1 MDSAPARLR
10 PRLYY
15 GWYIA
20 GLAFAAQFVGGP
32 YVFGVFLRPM
42 TEELGWSRGDFS
54 LANTMGVA
62 VGGIA
67 GFIIGPLID
76 RYGGR
81 WLMIGGAIIAGL
93 SLVGFSVVQELWQY
107 LGIRG
112 LVFVIGGAGMGPL
125 VVNTILSKWF
135 VRKRGRAIA
144 LGAMGLSAG
153 GIVLAPLATVLVE
166 SMGWRMAWVV
176 LGALIWVVMI
186 LPAALI
192 MKRQPE
198 DVGLLPDGDTPESLA
213 AAEAKQG
220 TAPAR
225 SGALEEHWTRGEAV
239 RTKELWV
246 LLMAFGLGGLPASA
260 IVLHLIPFL
269 QDNGFSAGVAVL
281 LFSAQ
286 SVTSLLSKPIWGYCL
301 DTFEPRYLVALG
313 WGFKAVPLLLLP
325 VVAGA
330 YGLPAVLLLLMIY
343 GVGVGSSVTGQ
354 DVIWAHYFGRRHIG
368 AVRSVAMPF
377 TIVFSAGGTWFAG
390 AVWDVRGSYAEAFVL
405 FAALTLL
412 AMAIIMLTGAP
423 KRPIE
428 VASDVV
434 VEV

>member
-1 MDSAPARLR
+1 MDSTLARLR

-20 GLAFAAQFVGGP
+20 GLAFAAQFIGGP

-54 LANTMGVA
+54 LANTTGVVVA
-62 VGGIA
+62 GFA

-76 RYGGR
+76 RHGGR
-81 WLMIGGAIIAGL
+81 WLMVSGAILAGL
-93 SLVGFSVVQELWQY
+93 SLVGLSVVQELWQY

-112 LVFVIGGAGMGPL
+112 LVFVLGGACMGPL
-125 VVNTILSKWF
+125 VVNAVLSKWF
-135 VRKRGRAIA
+135 VRQRGRAIA
-144 LGAMGLSAG
+144 LGAMGFSAG
-153 GIVLAPLATVLVE
+153 GIVLVPLATVLVE
-166 SMGWRMAWVV
+166 SLGWRMAWVV

-213 AAEAKQG
+213 AAEAQQEA
-220 TAPAR
+220 APAR
-225 SGALEEHWTRGEAV
+225 SGALEEHWTRREAV
-239 RTKELWV
+239 RTRELWALV
-246 LLMAFGLGGLPASA
+246 VAFGLGGLPASA
-260 IVLHLIPFL
+260 MVLHLIPFL
-269 QDNGFSAGVAVL
+269 QDNGFPIGVAAL
-281 LFSAQ
+281 LFTAQ
-286 SVTSLLSKPIWGYCL
+286 NVTSLLSKPIWGYYF
-301 DTFEPRYLVALG
+301 DAFEPRYLVALG

-330 YGLPAVLLLLMIY
+330 YGVPAVLVLLLLY
-343 GVGVGSSVTGQ
+343 GVGVGSSVIGQ
-354 DVIWAHYFGRRHIG
+354 EVIWAHYFGRRHIG

-377 TIVFSAGGTWFAG
+377 TIVFGAGGTWFAG

-412 AMAIIMLTGAP
+412 AMAIVILNSAP

-428 VASDVV
+428 VAPDVV
-434 VEV
+434 VEA